1 MGELTPLPQPE
12 VLGRNGTYL
21 VFHKLHT
28 RLAVYPPVP
37 PCQGN

>member
-21 VFHKLHT
+21 VFHSVRT
-28 RLAVYPPVP
+28 P
-37 PCQGN
+37 GG